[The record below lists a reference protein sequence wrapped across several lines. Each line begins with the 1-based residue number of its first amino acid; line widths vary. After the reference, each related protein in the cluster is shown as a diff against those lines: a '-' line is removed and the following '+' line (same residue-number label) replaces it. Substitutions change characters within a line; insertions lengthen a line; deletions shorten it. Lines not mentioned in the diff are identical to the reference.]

1 MQEGELL
8 NRKLL
13 GVVEGEGVRGVEGGW
28 AAFEMG
34 VEGVLRR
41 GLGDCAT
48 VLVADVPATVLVSSI
63 DLRPGVAGLDAGASV
78 RGLAGEGELEGVI
91 VGVGGGRG
99 QALRAE
105 ASDGNACGVEFSE
118 GRESCGCAGI
128 GVGEGVARELVGGG
142 SDVVCRGGD
151 LAEGALQPERPCG
164 EHGIAEGAA
173 DRADVEG

>member
-1 MQEGELL
+1 ML

-13 GVVEGEGVRGVEGGW
+13 GEAEREGVRGVEGGW

-41 GLGDCAT
+41 GLGDCAYGAGGGGSGYCAG
-48 VLVADVPATVLVSSI
+48 VVHRLG
-63 DLRPGVAGLDAGASV
+63 PGVAGLDAGASV

-91 VGVGGGRG
+91 VGVRGGRG

-118 GRESCGCAGI
+118 GREGCDCAGI

-142 SDVVCRGGD
+142 SDVVCGGGD